1 MTKDTR
7 QGRAPSGKEIGVSM
21 SQRYQVLLNNLE
33 TFIFLKREVNFI
45 LEEYEM
51 EIKIKMGEI
60 LNQTYEESIETIKSL
75 FEVQDKISVVKYKF
89 NYDISEFLDGF
100 IYDFDRQDDESI
112 CYLINKIKKDFR
124 SN

>member
-1 MTKDTR
+1 
-7 QGRAPSGKEIGVSM
+7 M

-33 TFIFLKREVNFI
+33 TFTFLKREVNFI

-75 FEVQDKISVVKYKF
+75 FEMQDKISVVKYKF
-89 NYDISEFLDGF
+89 NYNISEFLDSF

-112 CYLINKIKKDFR
+112 YYLINKIKKDFR